1 MFDALA
7 DEIAATGAF
16 VAKGDIVQGTYRWT
30 YGQAEPYNDLR
41 ELTAAL
47 GRAAARAA
55 SGDPAAAAYFN
66 KIMRHLTRTADQA
79 AAEEFYVARR
89 LAAWGEAAG
98 AAVDVPLAMA
108 VREEVRDV
116 PGLWGPV
123 RHTTYDRRTGA
134 LTFENDPTSAL
145 WAGDLVPATR
155 PYAAAAR
162 RAALARHHVA
172 SAEDAQVVGAA
183 NPDHTFIIVQSARG
197 APTSASGANT
207 SAGGANTS
215 ASGASRAVM
224 FGTPVGAPRDTVAI
238 AGHIQDSLGGFGVF
252 SRGAITAALRTL
264 ASSYIWLE
272 DSTPRRGHTAAL
284 WDALVAMVM

>member
-1 MFDALA
+1 MFDVLA
-7 DEIAATGAF
+7 DEIAATRMF

-145 WAGDLVPATR
+145 WAGELVPATR
-155 PYAAAAR
+155 PYAVAAR

-172 SAEDAQVVGAA
+172 SAEDAQAVGVA
-183 NPDHTFIIVQSARG
+183 NPDFTFIIVQSAG
-197 APTSASGANT
+197 AGAHAQGVSTQSAST
-207 SAGGANTS
+207 QS
-215 ASGASRAVM
+215 ASTGAVM
-224 FGTPVGAPRDTVAI
+224 FGTPAGAPRDAIAI
-238 AGHIQDSLGGFGVF
+238 AGHIQVALGGFNVF
-252 SRGAITAALRTL
+252 SRGAIIAALRPLTSGYL
-264 ASSYIWLE
+264 WLE
-272 DSTPRRGHTAAL
+272 DTTPRRGHTAAL
-284 WDALVAMVM
+284 WDALVAMVI